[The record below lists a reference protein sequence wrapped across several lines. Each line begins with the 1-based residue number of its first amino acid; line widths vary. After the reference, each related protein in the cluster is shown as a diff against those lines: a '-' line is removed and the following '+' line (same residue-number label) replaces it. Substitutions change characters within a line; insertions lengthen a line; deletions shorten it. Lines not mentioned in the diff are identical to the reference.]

1 MQDAHELNRIKYI
14 YLTKIKGQD
23 YFILEEKNN
32 QHVIL
37 NLTKGIDESDKKITI
52 TNKIDYIYEDGKEYQ
67 EKVFLWNIEKVSL
80 KTNIEILNKRNKK
93 VVSSP
98 CIIEVID
105 KLGNYFYVDVLK
117 NTTYTRKNH
126 YILKLFSNSK
136 ERVLYLRGV
145 ENKIWKTKMLLK
157 SLKIFSPLFEID
169 EEDLVQ

>member
-105 KLGNYFYVDVLK
+105 NLEIIF
-117 NTTYTRKNH
+117 
-126 YILKLFSNSK
+126 
-136 ERVLYLRGV
+136 
-145 ENKIWKTKMLLK
+145 MLM
-157 SLKIFSPLFEID
+157 F
-169 EEDLVQ
+169 